1 MMPARVREVLEDEG
15 LEKGVI
21 NGAIGQSEEKYKQL
35 LKETNAPDFTRYT
48 VWGEGGAGER
58 SHATFYK

>member
-35 LKETNAPDFTRYT
+35 LKETNGPDFTRYN
-48 VWGEGGAGER
+48 WGGDEVMLPFINE
-58 SHATFYK
+58 TY